1 MKRVKPL
8 KRRPLFIWVVGL
20 GLLLSPIFYYLQ
32 EGINEHAMLLD
43 RIDLI
48 ALKMGTIKLIGV
60 VLAPVVGALV
70 LSMRPI
76 GWFAVMLYA
85 VYTLAANA
93 VLYSKGQLEMSML
106 LLFNA
111 TGLAAVVYFA
121 RREIMSPYFNPR
133 IRGWERAPRY
143 PFTLIVEIPGKKDTV
158 CKTFDINMSGC
169 FLTTEN
175 EFTVGE
181 KFSMKLNVADKPV
194 TMSGQVMWIREPN
207 HPVPGVGVKF
217 TNWSWDL
224 RRALRGL
231 RRSPVSATSSSESA
245 KSTPPPAA
253 PAADPSNVDAS

>member
-8 KRRPLFIWVVGL
+8 KHRPLFIWVVGL
-20 GLLLSPIFYYLQ
+20 ALLLSPLFYYFQ
-32 EGINEHAMLLD
+32 EGINEHADLLD
-43 RIDLI
+43 RPDLI
-48 ALKMGTIKLIGV
+48 AIKMGPIKLIGV
-60 VLAPVVGALV
+60 VLAPVVGTLV
-70 LSMRPI
+70 LSMRPT

-93 VLYSKGQLEMSML
+93 LLYSKGQLEMSML

-111 TGLAAVVYFA
+111 TGFAAVVYFA

-133 IRGWERAPRY
+133 IPGWERAPRF
-143 PFTLIVEIPGKKDTV
+143 PFTLVVEIPGKQDTI

-169 FLTTEN
+169 FLTTSN
-175 EFTVGE
+175 DFTVGE
-181 KFSMKLNVADKPV
+181 KFTMKLNVADKPV
-194 TMSGQVMWIREPN
+194 TMSGRVMWIREPG

-231 RRSPVSATSSSESA
+231 QRSPVGAAAADSSEEHALGASG
-245 KSTPPPAA
+245 
-253 PAADPSNVDAS
+253 DPS